1 MYAFHAVKVT
11 SDILRNAGFTE
22 LTEGKIWPELS
33 CGDKY
38 YVTRNDS
45 SIVAFTVGGKYTSGN
60 GIKIIGAHTDSPNL
74 ALKPK
79 TRSTKDKYERVA
91 VQCYGGG
98 LWHTWFDRDLTVAGR
113 VVVKRE
119 TLEKRFVKID
129 KPILRIPSLAIHL
142 TSGTER
148 ESFAPNKERHV
159 IPLIATELAS
169 KIEGADG
176 AAKSSHCIPLMK
188 LIASAV
194 DCKEEEIVDYDLSVI
209 DTQAATIGG
218 VEDEFIFSARLDN
231 LISCFCATKAL
242 INTLNN
248 MNEDSMI
255 RMVCLFDHEEVGS
268 SSPQGAGGTLI
279 PDVIEYIVNNKCLR
293 ATLVANS
300 FLLSVDGAH
309 ALHPNYSEKHEDN
322 HRPQLHLGPV
332 IKYNANTRYATNGL
346 TAAIVKDV
354 AKKGEV
360 PIQEFVVKNDSP
372 CGSTIGPILSTL
384 SGIKTA
390 DIGNAMLSM
399 HSVREMCGTVDIYYL
414 TKLIESFFENYAAV

>member
-1 MYAFHAVKVT
+1 
-11 SDILRNAGFTE
+11 
-22 LTEGKIWPELS
+22 
-33 CGDKY
+33 
-38 YVTRNDS
+38 
-45 SIVAFTVGGKYTSGN
+45 
-60 GIKIIGAHTDSPNL
+60 
-74 ALKPK
+74 
-79 TRSTKDKYERVA
+79 
-91 VQCYGGG
+91 
-98 LWHTWFDRDLTVAGR
+98 
-113 VVVKRE
+113 
-119 TLEKRFVKID
+119 
-129 KPILRIPSLAIHL
+129 
-142 TSGTER
+142 
-148 ESFAPNKERHV
+148 
-159 IPLIATELAS
+159 
-169 KIEGADG
+169 
-176 AAKSSHCIPLMK
+176 MK